1 MIYVCEIKGYLVSGS
16 ASIPFVFSDSKLV
29 ESLLP
34 ELPENAK
41 RVKTGLFYTLYILQH
56 LMQGYLLFQIGAAIR
71 NKVKR

>member
-1 MIYVCEIKGYLVSGS
+1 MKGYIVSIS
-16 ASIPFVFSDSKLV
+16 ASLPFVFSDSKLV

-41 RVKTGLFYTLYILQH
+41 RLKTGLFYGLYILQH
-56 LMQGYLLFQIGAAIR
+56 LIQGYLLFQIGAAIR